1 VKLRER
7 IRIIMSVL
15 GKTLERFS
23 GHRGDLLAAALAFH
37 ALLSIA
43 PLIIVAVGVAGMVL
57 GRRTAQLEVTRW
69 LQGSLGD
76 AGASTVG
83 AWVRQAPDSP
93 WVRRVSENGV
103 VASVIG
109 LGLTL
114 VAASSLGA
122 QLRSALNHIWNI
134 DVFQAP
140 NFKLSVKDYL
150 QRRLFAVA
158 LTFAAG
164 PLLLVVFASRA
175 VLFAFSEVLFGGSAW
190 RAAEFQ
196 LLQIAFSLLVV
207 ALICGGVF
215 RYVPNRRVPW
225 RCAFVGGAV
234 TSFAFNIG
242 NGLVGLYLSRASV
255 VAAYGAAASLVVVLL
270 WFYFSAQMLLFGAEF
285 TRIYAE
291 RASMR
296 PSALPPAE
304 SSSPVTSE

>member
-1 VKLRER
+1 MKLRER
-7 IRIIMSVL
+7 IRVIWAVL

-57 GRRTAQLEVTRW
+57 GRRAAQLEVTRW

-83 AWVRQAPDSP
+83 EWVRQAPDSH
-93 WVRRVSENGV
+93 WVRQVSENGV
-103 VASVIG
+103 VASAIG

-122 QLRSALNHIWNI
+122 QLRSALNHVWNI

-140 NFKLSVKDYL
+140 NFRHSVTDYL
-150 QRRLFAVA
+150 KRRLFAVV

-175 VLFAFSEVLFGGSAW
+175 VLFAFSEALFRGSGW
-190 RAAEFQ
+190 RNAEFQ

-215 RYVPNRRVPW
+215 RYVPDRRVPW
-225 RCAFVGGAV
+225 RCALVGGAV

-242 NGLVGLYLSRASV
+242 NSLVGLYLSHASV

-296 PSALPPAE
+296 PKRLPPAE
-304 SSSPVTSE
+304 SSAPVTSE